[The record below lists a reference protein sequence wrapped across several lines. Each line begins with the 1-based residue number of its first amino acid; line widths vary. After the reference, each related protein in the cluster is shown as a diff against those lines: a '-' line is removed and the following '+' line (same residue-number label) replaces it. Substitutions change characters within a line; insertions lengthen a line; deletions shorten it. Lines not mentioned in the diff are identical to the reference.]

1 METQKG
7 RLITFIK
14 ASGYSTRA
22 FELEVGVS
30 NGTIAHCAGN
40 LSANLKEKVFARFPK
55 LNRDWLLFGMGEM
68 LSRSGAAPK
77 REKPM
82 SNEEL
87 EAALKQRVTEVVNQ
101 EYNASVNKFAAALG
115 IRQTTL
121 NDQINRSAKIS
132 ATTLLALTEIRPD
145 ISAEWLL
152 RGEGDM
158 FKHEPDTRQI
168 RDDSERKTDLPYSN
182 YENAL
187 LKEMAEQ
194 RSVFIEQLRTKD
206 KQISSLLELLNK

>member
-1 METQKG
+1 MKQDEAE
-7 RLITFIK
+7 K
-14 ASGYSTRA
+14 A
-22 FELEVGVS
+22 
-30 NGTIAHCAGN
+30 I
-40 LSANLKEKVFARFPK
+40 
-55 LNRDWLLFGMGEM
+55 
-68 LSRSGAAPK
+68 
-77 REKPM
+77 
-82 SNEEL
+82 
-87 EAALKQRVTEVVNQ
+87 KQRVIQVLE
-101 EYNASVNKFAAALG
+101 ACKISVNKLAVASN
-115 IRQTTL
+115 ISPRTL
-121 NDQINRSAKIS
+121 NDQINGDSKIS
-132 ATTLLALTEIRPD
+132 AASLLALADFRRD

-158 FKHEPDTRQI
+158 FKNEPE

>member
-1 METQKG
+1 MKQDEAE
-7 RLITFIK
+7 K
-14 ASGYSTRA
+14 A
-22 FELEVGVS
+22 
-30 NGTIAHCAGN
+30 I
-40 LSANLKEKVFARFPK
+40 
-55 LNRDWLLFGMGEM
+55 
-68 LSRSGAAPK
+68 
-77 REKPM
+77 
-82 SNEEL
+82 
-87 EAALKQRVTEVVNQ
+87 KQRVIQVLE
-101 EYNASVNKFAAALG
+101 ACKISVNKLAVASN
-115 IRQTTL
+115 ISPRTL
-121 NDQINRSAKIS
+121 NDQINGDSKIS
-132 ATTLLALTEIRPD
+132 AASLLALADFRRD

>member
-1 METQKG
+1 M
-7 RLITFIK
+7 I
-14 ASGYSTRA
+14 
-22 FELEVGVS
+22 
-30 NGTIAHCAGN
+30 
-40 LSANLKEKVFARFPK
+40 
-55 LNRDWLLFGMGEM
+55 
-68 LSRSGAAPK
+68 
-77 REKPM
+77 
-82 SNEEL
+82 NEEL
-87 EAALKQRVTEVVNQ
+87 EMALKRRVAEVVNR
-101 EYNASVNKFAAALG
+101 EYNSSVNKFAAALG

-152 RGEGDM
+152 RGEGGM

-168 RDDSERKTDLPYSN
+168 RDDSERKTDLPHSN

>member
-1 METQKG
+1 MKQDEAE
-7 RLITFIK
+7 K
-14 ASGYSTRA
+14 A
-22 FELEVGVS
+22 
-30 NGTIAHCAGN
+30 I
-40 LSANLKEKVFARFPK
+40 
-55 LNRDWLLFGMGEM
+55 
-68 LSRSGAAPK
+68 
-77 REKPM
+77 
-82 SNEEL
+82 
-87 EAALKQRVTEVVNQ
+87 KQRVIQVLETCKI
-101 EYNASVNKFAAALG
+101 SVNKLAVASN
-115 IRQTTL
+115 ISPRTL
-121 NDQINRSAKIS
+121 NDQINGGSKIS
-132 ATTLLALTEIRPD
+132 AASLLALADFRRD